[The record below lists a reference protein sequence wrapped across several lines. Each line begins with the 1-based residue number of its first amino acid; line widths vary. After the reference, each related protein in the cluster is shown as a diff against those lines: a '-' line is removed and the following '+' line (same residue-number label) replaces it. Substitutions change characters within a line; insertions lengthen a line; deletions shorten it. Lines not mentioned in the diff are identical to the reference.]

1 MAETTDQVKA
11 EIVQT
16 RAQLGATI
24 DEIVNQVEATRRR
37 IPFYGMQRRQL
48 IMMAGGALAATA
60 GLAFMAFYAR
70 NLHADHV
77 IRNHVIRNHVVM
89 RVRMFFRTRRRA

>member
-11 EIVQT
+11 EIAQT

-24 DEIVNQVEATRRR
+24 DEIVNHVEATKRR

-48 IMMAGGALAATA
+48 IVIAGGALAATA

-70 NLHADHV
+70 NLHPDHV
-77 IRNHVIRNHVVM
+77 VV
-89 RVRMFFRTRRRA
+89 RVRMFFRTRRKA

>member
-11 EIVQT
+11 EIAQT
-16 RAQLGATI
+16 RVQLGATI
-24 DEIVNQVEATRRR
+24 DEIATHVEAARRR

-48 IMMAGGALAATA
+48 IVIAGGALAATA

-70 NLHADHV
+70 NLHPDHV
-77 IRNHVIRNHVVM
+77 VV
-89 RVRMFFRTRRRA
+89 RVRMLFRTRRKA